1 MRFSP
6 PNPRRP
12 FDRQLSRPSKPR
24 RCIRDSIQALLVPV
38 DRCLEKLR
46 VPVRLINDASGRL
59 VVGGACLCDSAT
71 APRHRH
77 RSYTARD
84 YYNSCVSSAPPRPP
98 PIVKIARENPFNPKI
113 SRMRETGQQFV
124 TFCVCNIYYS
134 HIIIIIDIVYRL
146 YAIVERY
153 SKIELFRS

>member
-1 MRFSP
+1 MVIFYKLLTVVDGVALNAGGGMNNAFSP

-98 PIVKIARENPFNPKI
+98 PIVKIARENRPAFQP
-113 SRMRETGQQFV
+113 
-124 TFCVCNIYYS
+124 
-134 HIIIIIDIVYRL
+134 
-146 YAIVERY
+146 
-153 SKIELFRS
+153 

>member
-1 MRFSP
+1 MVIFYKLLTVVDGVALNAGGGMSNAFFPSESATTFRP
-6 PNPRRP
+6 PT
-12 FDRQLSRPSKPR
+12 FAAFKPR

-98 PIVKIARENPFNPKI
+98 PIVKIARENRPAFQP
-113 SRMRETGQQFV
+113 
-124 TFCVCNIYYS
+124 
-134 HIIIIIDIVYRL
+134 
-146 YAIVERY
+146 
-153 SKIELFRS
+153 